1 MVQAS
6 FSDKLKVLVDVSSS
20 SGICIASIFLL
31 IFVGALFITT
41 NKKNA
46 KNSKKLYLSIYVLL
60 IVIMLIK
67 YYSSLT
73 NMWEYMMNNFFIG
86 FYFPNLA
93 IYLAA
98 IILTNIILWNT
109 IFNFKEDKLLKYVNT
124 TVYCMI
130 HYLLILI
137 LNVVSTNKLDV
148 FDQSSIYKNTDASAL
163 ISLSSTIFIIWIC
176 FMIVYKI
183 IRKTQ
188 KKNEKVRIP
197 VRRIIRY
204 KKKMP
209 ANYASI
215 KLPSTLVGKAGRI
228 RPAAAY
234 VQPDLLEFYKQPE
247 EVKQD
252 ESLKEYE
259 SMFTLEDYKKMIEI
273 LKSGKEE
280 TKVTINDDFNEE
292 ITEEDSK
299 VEIKESNIQEQLSL
313 ELEKELNEPEMEESN
328 NNKIE
333 IVQVEEEEVP
343 QPKLEELLNLYRS
356 V

>member
-1 MVQAS
+1 MVQTS

-31 IFVGALFITT
+31 IFVGALFVTT
-41 NKKNA
+41 NRKNA
-46 KNSKKLYLSIYVLL
+46 KSSKKLYLSIYALL

-98 IILTNIILWNT
+98 IVLTNIILWNT
-109 IFNFKEDKLLKYVNT
+109 IFNFKEDKLLKYINT
-124 TVYCMI
+124 SIYCMI

-137 LNVVSTNKLDV
+137 LNVVTVNELDV
-148 FDQSSIYKNTDASAL
+148 FDQASVYKNTDASAL
-163 ISLSSTIFIIWIC
+163 ISLSSTIFIIWLAFI
-176 FMIVYKI
+176 IVYKI
-183 IRKTQ
+183 IRKSQ
-188 KKNEKVRIP
+188 KKHQKVRIP
-197 VRRIIRY
+197 VKRIIKY

-209 ANYASI
+209 ANYSSI
-215 KLPSTLVGKAGRI
+215 KLPSTLVGTPGMI
-228 RPAAAY
+228 RPKAAY
-234 VQPDLLEFYKQPE
+234 VQPDLMEFYKKPE

-252 ESLKEYE
+252 EQLKQYE
-259 SMFTLEDYKKMIEI
+259 GMFTLEDYKKMIEI

-280 TKVTINDDFNEE
+280 TRVTNNDDFNEE
-292 ITEEDSK
+292 IIKDENTK
-299 VEIKESNIQEQLSL
+299 VEIEESFVPETKVQEQLEL
-313 ELEKELNEPEMEESN
+313 ELDEIKNNEIEIKIDEKE
-328 NNKIE
+328 I
-333 IVQVEEEEVP
+333 P